1 MTLLDRIVMA
11 MAVVQA
17 LAVVGVGIAGVMM
30 FETFRKAK
38 KAADPALNTAKAVAD
53 AGSAIVDHARTDGMA
68 AVKRVT
74 DIAQVVKRRAQTTVR
89 IAKQIRPTAETTL
102 AEVRA
107 RQADVLHTARHAT
120 GLAGSLNRL
129 SKAARAATGHNGANG
144 KS

>member
-17 LAVVGVGIAGVMM
+17 IAVVGIIVAGMMM

-53 AGSAIVDHARTDGMA
+53 AAGMIMEHARTDGVA

-74 DIAQVVKRRAQTTVR
+74 DMAQLVKRRAQTTVR
-89 IAKQIRPTAETTL
+89 IAKQIRPTAETTF

-107 RQADVLHTARHAT
+107 KQADVLHTARHAT

-129 SKAARAATGHNGANG
+129 SKAARAAAGHNGT
-144 KS
+144 S